1 MNNVDVTYETYAEQ
15 EVIAI
20 TTEDGLRVEIAAED
34 QETFYKL
41 AHEVF
46 GDPSTVAGRAYR
58 SVLERETTSGM
69 TVKELIQAGRQA
81 ALNEN

>member
-1 MNNVDVTYETYAEQ
+1 MDHADVVYETYTDR

-20 TTEDGLRVEIAAED
+20 TTEEGIHVEIAAED
-34 QETFYKL
+34 QETFYEL

-46 GDPSTVAGRAYR
+46 GDPTTVAGKAYR
-58 SVLERETTSGM
+58 SVLQRETGSGM
-69 TVKELIQAGRQA
+69 TVKELIQAGRKA

>member
-1 MNNVDVTYETYAEQ
+1 MDPADVVYETYADR

-20 TTEDGLRVEIAAED
+20 TTDDGIRVEIAAED
-34 QETFYKL
+34 RETFYEL

-46 GDPSTVAGRAYR
+46 GDPTTVAGRAYR
-58 SVLERETTSGM
+58 SVLRRETESGM
-69 TVKELIQAGRQA
+69 TVRELINAGRQA